1 MVCILKGERCG
12 QGYISTLFRRASS
25 LTNEIRLLCD
35 DFRRLHLVFCRTQ
48 CFLDHVQFHISVC
61 ALARFKQVIFKFWG
75 LVTMFLNNDN
85 VSRQPEKDKNTSRSL
100 VFHAKHS
107 SQLTCKGEE
116 KTPPDEGTFM
126 FDVEESG

>member
-1 MVCILKGERCG
+1 M
-12 QGYISTLFRRASS
+12 
-25 LTNEIRLLCD
+25 
-35 DFRRLHLVFCRTQ
+35 
-48 CFLDHVQFHISVC
+48 
-61 ALARFKQVIFKFWG
+61 IFKIWG
-75 LVTMFLNNDN
+75 LVTIFLNSGN

>member
-1 MVCILKGERCG
+1 
-12 QGYISTLFRRASS
+12 
-25 LTNEIRLLCD
+25 
-35 DFRRLHLVFCRTQ
+35 
-48 CFLDHVQFHISVC
+48 
-61 ALARFKQVIFKFWG
+61 
-75 LVTMFLNNDN
+75 MFLNNGN

-116 KTPPDEGTFM
+116 TTPPDEGPLM